1 MFRNA
6 RRRAKCTD
14 AFYVMKTKENHVSC
28 RPVPQPGKC
37 DVCISLVFLT
47 WLGVLNSSDIKPLA
61 NVMYTQVV

>member
-14 AFYVMKTKENHVSC
+14 AFYLIKTRENDVSC

-37 DVCISLVFLT
+37 DVCISLVFI
-47 WLGVLNSSDIKPLA
+47 N
-61 NVMYTQVV
+61 